1 MINKKKV
8 SFRTGMLYPLGE
20 KGRIEALKSYQIL
33 DSSPENDYDEITF
46 LASKVF
52 KCPISFI
59 SFIDE
64 DRLWLKSSKGF
75 TSYEMERDLSF
86 CGHTILDEDLL
97 IVNDTL
103 KDERFF
109 DNPFVMGSPFVRF
122 YAAAPIISATGY
134 KIGTLCIM
142 DNKVNQLSESEKLY
156 LKYLANRVVKLLELR
171 RKKILLAK
179 LNKESIT
186 KNDRFFKL
194 NEDIFYQNKSKFNS
208 EVNLD
213 KIYDISKQL
222 SFINVKTVKKSLN
235 TRYFGSANDLD
246 LIEDVD
252 CDFDT
257 IADGIKKFKR
267 MNSFKYFPKDFANEP
282 YQKISINEL
291 FASILGFY
299 QEKMKNYEIKL
310 NVTFE
315 IPPNFKIECKPSLII
330 RALLQ
335 LINNSIHAIK
345 FKKYK
350 WIHINLRELT
360 HDIEFSISDNSL
372 RLDRFFGENQSFD
385 SISNLEELKTEN
397 RIISDDSNFL
407 NDLIYSQGGQISI
420 DSTVENTK
428 VLFYLPKRNACYHN

>member
-8 SFRTGMLYPLGE
+8 SFRTGLLYPLAE
-20 KGRIEALKSYQIL
+20 KGRIEALRSYQIL

-103 KDERFF
+103 KDERFY
-109 DNPFVMGSPFVRF
+109 DNPFVLGSPYVRF

-142 DNKVNQLSESEKLY
+142 DNKISKLSESEKLY
-156 LKYLANRVVKLLELR
+156 LKYLANRVVKFLELR

-179 LNKESIT
+179 LTKESR
-186 KNDRFFKL
+186 NHERFFKQ
-194 NEDIFYQNKSKFNS
+194 NDEVFYQNKLKFNN
-208 EVNLD
+208 EVISHD
-213 KIYDISKQL
+213 DVSKQL
-222 SFINVKTVKKSLN
+222 SFINVKTIKMSLQN
-235 TRYFGSANDLD
+235 QSIGNSNNM
-246 LIEDVD
+246 D
-252 CDFDT
+252 CDEFYPSLEKISKNGFKK
-257 IADGIKKFKR
+257 IAKKIDIFK
-267 MNSFKYFPKDFANEP
+267 FFAKDFTNEE
-282 YQKISINEL
+282 YQRILVNEL
-291 FASILGFY
+291 IARILGFY
-299 QEKMKNYEIKL
+299 QEKMKSYEIKL
-310 NVTFE
+310 NVTLE
-315 IPPNFKIECKPSLII
+315 MSPNFKIECKPSLTM
-330 RALLQ
+330 RAFLHLL
-335 LINNSIHAIK
+335 NNSIQAIK

-350 WIHINLRELT
+350 WIHINVRELAY
-360 HDIEFSISDNSL
+360 DVEFSISDNSL
-372 RLDRFFGENQSFD
+372 RLDRYIGENQNFD
-385 SISNLEELKTEN
+385 SVSNLEELKTEN
-397 RIISDDSNFL
+397 GIAFEGIKFL
-407 NDLIYSQGGQISI
+407 NELVLAQGGQVSL

-428 VLFYLPKRNACYHN
+428 ILFYLPKRNCCFNN